1 MTIPERPRF
10 LLLFALFLATGLLA
24 FAYMRKT
31 VYHGAAEKLSADPGA
46 IATRAVITRWMTHGY
61 FASYGMLAPVPNEKI
76 VYRWSSGVYFLSSF
90 VLEKIWI
97 GITGKYSWRLIA
109 FHNVGVAL
117 IASALFAVLAFRV
130 LRRMGAEPL
139 HALALSIGAQM
150 VQFTFPDNLALFWEN
165 QSQVWWLMFAICFFI
180 AEEAERWVPQAIA
193 VFAMTYI
200 EFIYSTMFL
209 AAYIATVLL
218 VRGERPPLRRL
229 AVMLIVPWLAAFALY
244 QIQWQGAKREP
255 GVKILASGFLYRTGL
270 DGDAELYGTHLDIAY
285 GREIIRH
292 LRPAQH
298 QYLFHWPTLFFAGTA
313 AALLA
318 LGAYLRDRVPRLAA
332 VILLT
337 LLGAWIVYAAV
348 FSQAVALHPYLYDFL
363 LATPL
368 IFALFALLP
377 AIAEELVQWR
387 GVFVTMACFAAAW
400 MSMYQLRL
408 YAMCYPS
415 V

>member
-1 MTIPERPRF
+1 MSERPRF
-10 LLLFALFLATGLLA
+10 LLLFAFFLASGLLA
-24 FAYMRKT
+24 FAYLQKT
-31 VYHGAAEKLSADPGA
+31 VYHDAAVKLSADPGA

-61 FASYGMLAPVPNEKI
+61 FASYGMLAPVPNETI

-90 VLEKIWI
+90 VLQKIWI

-109 FHNVGVAL
+109 WHNVGVAL
-117 IASALFAVLAFRV
+117 VTSALFAVLAFRI
-130 LRRMGAEPL
+130 LRRLGAEPL

-150 VQFTFPDNLALFWEN
+150 VQFTFPDNLALYWEN
-165 QSQVWWLMFAICFFI
+165 QSQVWWLMFALFFFLS
-180 AEEAERWVPQAIA
+180 EEAERPIPRMIA

-209 AAYIATVLL
+209 AAYAATVLL
-218 VRGERPPLRRL
+218 LRDQRPPLRRL
-229 AVMLIVPWLAAFALY
+229 ATMLIVPWLVAFSLY
-244 QIQWQGAKREP
+244 QLQWQGAKREP
-255 GVKILASGFLYRTGL
+255 GIKILASGFLYRTGM

-332 VILLT
+332 VILLA

-348 FSQAVALHPYLYDFL
+348 FSQAVALHPYLYDVL

-368 IFALFALLP
+368 IFALFALVP
-377 AIAEELVQWR
+377 AIAEELMQRR
-387 GVFVTMACFAAAW
+387 GVFVTMACFGATW
-400 MSMYQLRL
+400 MSMFQLRL

>member
-1 MTIPERPRF
+1 MPERPRF
-10 LLLFALFLATGLLA
+10 LLLFAFFLATGLLA
-24 FAYMRKT
+24 FAYLQKT
-31 VYHGAAEKLSADPGA
+31 IYHDAAVKLSADAGA

-90 VLEKIWI
+90 VLQKIWI

-109 FHNVGVAL
+109 LHNVGVAL
-117 IASALFAVLAFRV
+117 VTSALFAVVAFRI
-130 LRRMGAEPL
+130 LRRLGAEPL

-150 VQFTFPDNLALFWEN
+150 VQFTFPDNLALYWEN
-165 QSQVWWLMFAICFFI
+165 QSQVWWLMFALVFFLS
-180 AEEAERWVPQAIA
+180 EEAERRIPRMIA

-209 AAYIATVLL
+209 AAYAAAVLL
-218 VRGERPPLRRL
+218 LRDERPPLRRL
-229 AVMLIVPWLAAFALY
+229 ATMLIVPWLVAFSLY
-244 QIQWQGAKREP
+244 QLQWQGAKREP
-255 GVKILASGFLYRTGL
+255 GIKVLASGFLYRTGM

-348 FSQAVALHPYLYDFL
+348 FSQAVALHPYLYDVL

-368 IFALFALLP
+368 IFALFALAP
-377 AIAEELVQWR
+377 GIAEELVQRR
-387 GVFVTMACFAAAW
+387 GVFVTMACFSATW

>member
-1 MTIPERPRF
+1 VPERPRF
-10 LLLFALFLATGLLA
+10 ILLFAFFLATGLLA
-24 FAYMRKT
+24 FAYLQKT

-90 VLEKIWI
+90 VLQKIWI

-109 FHNVGVAL
+109 WHNVFVAL
-117 IASALFAVLAFRV
+117 ITSALFAVLAFRV
-130 LRRMGAEPL
+130 LRRLGAEPL
-139 HALALSIGAQM
+139 HALALAIGAQM
-150 VQFTFPDNLALFWEN
+150 VQFTFPDNLALYWEN
-165 QSQVWWLMFAICFFI
+165 QSQVWWLMFALCFFL

-209 AAYIATVLL
+209 AAYAATVLL

-229 AVMLIVPWLAAFALY
+229 ATMLIVPWLVALALY
-244 QIQWQGAKREP
+244 QVQWQGAKREP

-270 DGDAELYGTHLDIAY
+270 DGDAELYKTHLDIAF
-285 GREIIRH
+285 GREIVRH

-298 QYLFHWPTLFFAGTA
+298 QYLFHWPALFFAGTA

-318 LGAYLRDRVPRLAA
+318 LGAYLRDRLPRLAA
-332 VILLT
+332 VLLLT

-348 FSQAVALHPYLYDFL
+348 FSQAVALHPYLYDVL

-368 IFALFALLP
+368 IFALFALVP
-377 AIAEELVQWR
+377 ALAEELVQRR
-387 GVFVTMACFAAAW
+387 GVFVTIACFGATW
-400 MSMYQLRL
+400 MSMVQLRL
-408 YAMCYPS
+408 YALCYPS